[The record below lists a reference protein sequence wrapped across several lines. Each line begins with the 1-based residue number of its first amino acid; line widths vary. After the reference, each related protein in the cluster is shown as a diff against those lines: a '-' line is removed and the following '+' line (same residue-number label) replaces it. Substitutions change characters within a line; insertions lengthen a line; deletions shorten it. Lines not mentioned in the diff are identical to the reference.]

1 MAIKFGSETGYQVR
15 TDYRVNEGELDC
27 GTTVHMFIRNIE
39 KSYTFSDEFS
49 LCSIGI
55 IDGGGAEMCYENA
68 SLKIREEAMPKYK
81 PIDSA
86 LGATAE
92 ALAIMGQAGEAVTE
106 LACVPLRIKTLTVE
120 LTCTF
125 KDMDA
130 TPDPD
135 DILAITTSDG
145 LQILGAFFAVPTTG
159 TYIITTKTTDQPADD
174 FGSKTMTY
182 TKKLPYPDNATRTL
196 YLDGVDDYFASDPNI
211 TFDPNRSTVE
221 REVQFRQ
228 GDVPIQ
234 SLTVT
239 EYGIANVDS

>member
-55 IDGGGAEMCYENA
+55 IDGGGADMCYENA

-81 PIDSA
+81 PIASA
-86 LGATAE
+86 LSATAL
-92 ALAIMGQAGEAVTE
+92 ALAEMGESGIAVTE

-125 KDMDA
+125 KDMDE
-130 TPDPD
+130 TPTPD
-135 DILAITTSDG
+135 DILEITTSDG
-145 LQILGAFFAVPTTG
+145 VETLGRFFSIPTTG

-174 FGSKTMTY
+174 FGSKTLTY
-182 TKKLPYPDNATRTL
+182 TKKIPYPNSTIRAL
-196 YLDGVDDYFASDPNI
+196 YLDGVSSYFDSDPNI
-211 TFDPNRSTVE
+211 TFDSNRSTVE

-228 GDVPIQ
+228 GDVPMQ

-239 EYGIANVDS
+239 EYGVVDVNS